1 MGGRPCTYLKGTT
14 FYNKFS
20 SYPDKPCIVSAQS
33 GPFDVV
39 RSAGG
44 LSRIV
49 CFILKPGTCTTIT
62 YLGGCAT
69 TTMAKAYLTN
79 DPIW

>member
-1 MGGRPCTYLKGTT
+1 MRLDLIFSICPDITRNECTR
-14 FYNKFS
+14 
-20 SYPDKPCIVSAQS
+20 S
-33 GPFDVV
+33 GAFDVN
-39 RSAGG
+39 RRAGG

-49 CFILKPGTCTTIT
+49 SFILKPGTCTTIT

-69 TTMAKAYLTN
+69 TTMAKAYMTN